1 MKILILNTLYAPYKL
16 GGAEKSV
23 QSLAESF
30 VKNNYEVLV
39 LTLGKENKKVNLNGV
54 IVDKIEIRNIYW
66 PFSNDKKNSIQK
78 LFWHIND
85 AENAR
90 YDKKFIELFK
100 DFKPNILFTNNLSGF
115 SVRAWKLAKK
125 FNIKIVHTLRD
136 YYLQCPKSIKYKN
149 DQNCIKQCFDCKI
162 LSVQKKRISQNV
174 DAVVGISNFILDNHI
189 SNGYFS
195 NATHKVIYN
204 GFSFDKVKQIN
215 KRENKLVFG
224 FIGQINKSKGI
235 EFLLKS
241 FREIEEIDDWELLI
255 AGNINNAYL
264 TSLKNINNSKKI
276 AYLGYIDSTLFFKSI
291 DILIVPSL
299 WEEPFGRVVLEGLIH
314 KKVVLGSNIGG
325 IKELLDNNKD
335 FLFNPHNLELNNI
348 LEKLLSSDDFIKKFK
363 FNNEYLDQFLI
374 DNVSNKYVRL
384 FKKVLNR

>member
-78 LFWHIND
+78 LLWHIND

-149 DQNCIKQCFDCKI
+149 DQNCVRQCFDCKI

-241 FREIEEIDDWELLI
+241 FRQIEEIDDWELLI

-264 TSLKNINNSKKI
+264 ASLKNINNSKKI

-325 IKELLDNNKD
+325 IKELLNNNKD

>member
-39 LTLGKENKKVNLNGV
+39 LTLGEENKKVNLNGV
-54 IVDKIEIRNIYW
+54 IVDKLEIRNIYW

-78 LFWHIND
+78 LLWHIND

-90 YDKKFIELFK
+90 YDKKIIELFK

-162 LSVQKKRISQNV
+162 LSVKKKRISQNV